1 MGEIVLVRHGQA
13 SFGTGDY
20 DRLSPLGHEQA
31 RWLGEYMQAHG
42 IRADHVIHGQLR
54 RQRETAEGILGVI
67 GGGADTDPRL
77 DEFHYHELEQE
88 YVRNT
93 GAGQATSRDEFLHH
107 FPKIYVEWAAG
118 RITGGGESHA
128 EFHARVRAAL
138 DEAIE
143 RGGTTLMVTSGGVIG
158 MAMRHVL
165 DLDAEATAHL
175 LLSIHNASIHRLE
188 WEAGR
193 LRLALFNA
201 SPHLDPQDRAHART
215 YV

>member
-31 RWLGEYMQAHG
+31 RWLGEYMGAHD
-42 IRADHVIHGQLR
+42 IRADRVIHGALR

-67 GGGADTDPRL
+67 GGAAETDPRL
-77 DEFHYHELEQE
+77 DEFHYFELEQE

-93 GAGQATSRDEFLHH
+93 GAGPAGSREEFLRQ
-107 FPKIYVEWAAG
+107 FPLVYQEWEAGRLAGGETHDAFTARVAGVVDDALAAG
-118 RITGGGESHA
+118 
-128 EFHARVRAAL
+128 
-138 DEAIE
+138 
-143 RGGTTLMVTSGGVIG
+143 GTSLLVTSGGVIG
-158 MAMRHVL
+158 TAVRRVL
-165 DLDAEATAHL
+165 GLDAEATAHL
-175 LLSIHNASIHRLE
+175 LLSIHNASVHRLE

-201 SPHLDPQDRAHART
+201 SPHLDPLDRAHART